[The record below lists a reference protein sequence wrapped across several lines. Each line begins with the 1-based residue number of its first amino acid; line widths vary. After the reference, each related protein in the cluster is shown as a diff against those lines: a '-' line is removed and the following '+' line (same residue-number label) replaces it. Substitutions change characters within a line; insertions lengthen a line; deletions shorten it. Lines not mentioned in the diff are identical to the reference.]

1 MEWLERVRGVD
12 HSTRFLLELMCLR
25 ALCQDKQKKIITEEQ
40 KGKESRLDGECGQ
53 ICNHGRKKGL
63 KEKTKKKYLQDK

>member
-1 MEWLERVRGVD
+1 MSGQ
-12 HSTRFLLELMCLR
+12 
-25 ALCQDKQKKIITEEQ
+25 AKIIITEGQ

-63 KEKTKKKYLQDK
+63 KEKQRRNTYRTNKDDLGKNTG

>member
-1 MEWLERVRGVD
+1 MSGQ
-12 HSTRFLLELMCLR
+12 
-25 ALCQDKQKKIITEEQ
+25 AKIIITEGQ

-63 KEKTKKKYLQDK
+63 TEKQRRNTYRTNKDDLGKNTG